1 MMKTFFVIGGF
12 CLCLCVQAP
21 AIAQAFKCTVD
32 GKLVYQGTPC
42 STTGEQVNLSG
53 AGKSD
58 ITSSSA
64 TYWKKESARLDR
76 KEKVESAI
84 QNRNVFV
91 GMTAEETLQSWGKPT
106 KINHTLSGTGTS
118 EQWVYR
124 REDGIEGQ
132 YVYLTNGVVKSI
144 QSQK

>member
-1 MMKTFFVIGGF
+1 MKTFFVIGGF
-12 CLCLCVQAP
+12 CLCLCVQTP

-42 STTGEQVNLSG
+42 STTGEHVNLSG

-91 GMTAEETLQSWGKPT
+91 GMTAEEALQSWGKPT
-106 KINHTLSGTGTS
+106 KINQTLSGTGSS

-124 REDGIEGQ
+124 RDGYIEGQ
-132 YVYLTNGVVKSI
+132 YVYLTNGVVQSI
-144 QSQK
+144 QSPK

>member
-1 MMKTFFVIGGF
+1 MKTFFVIGG
-12 CLCLCVQAP
+12 LCLCMQAP

-32 GKLVYQGTPC
+32 GKLTYQGTPC
-42 STTGEQVNLSG
+42 STSGEQVNLSG

-64 TYWKKESARLDR
+64 THWKKELARLER

-84 QNRNVFV
+84 QKRNVFI

-106 KINHTLSGTGTS
+106 KINQTLSGTGTS

-124 REDGIEGQ
+124 RDDGIEGQ
-132 YVYLTNGVVKSI
+132 YVYLTNGIVQSI
-144 QSQK
+144 QSPK